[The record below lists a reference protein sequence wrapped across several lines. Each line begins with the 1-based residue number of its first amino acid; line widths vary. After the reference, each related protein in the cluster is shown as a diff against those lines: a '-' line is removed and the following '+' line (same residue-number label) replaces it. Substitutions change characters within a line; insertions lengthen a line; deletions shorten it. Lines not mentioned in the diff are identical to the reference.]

1 VSGELASLVHDL
13 SPLSRWVFERLL
25 QDDLVMGRIALPS
38 ESYHAKVDQE
48 NMDILN
54 LHMQRRQLV
63 EFLLYHDATDALL
76 IGWQT
81 NLRIMAQDALP
92 KRLGVQWISSWISH
106 LESQLNNYQCSGVW
120 YLDFT
125 KVFGSRYPMTIQRLV
140 AYMLLQR
147 VIANTFSDRNAG
159 NTDNA
164 EEAADP
170 NLVPDVII
178 TLDPAEAPK
187 FAYIVG
193 WVIYKLTKSD
203 KVTMS
208 HSKFAVMRLR
218 LNALSTETVEYT
230 RSTRA
235 QRTNVIPGRD
245 FMEFMY
251 YFESVVLQLFE
262 KHEEFGPNILRYIH
276 KSLLNNVPLSRRF
289 KTLLDGADQIP
300 DQGLDYQS
308 ASSGGASLEQFDGEL
323 DEEDRRFLYERV
335 VSIYMRSRQKSW
347 RSFHDYIPEK
357 GTASLREDLKA
368 MRADTQKSE
377 VNKERKLTSMK
388 KSNLL
393 AQLQV
398 WAQLECAGEAFSK
411 VFLVSDILW
420 LLWAF
425 GETPS
430 QRRKKTLVPV
440 LLEHLRGGTAFSQEA
455 LARERAFAME

>member
-1 VSGELASLVHDL
+1 V
-13 SPLSRWVFERLL
+13 
-25 QDDLVMGRIALPS
+25 
-38 ESYHAKVDQE
+38 
-48 NMDILN
+48 
-54 LHMQRRQLV
+54 
-63 EFLLYHDATDALL
+63 
-76 IGWQT
+76 
-81 NLRIMAQDALP
+81 
-92 KRLGVQWISSWISH
+92 
-106 LESQLNNYQCSGVW
+106 
-120 YLDFT
+120 
-125 KVFGSRYPMTIQRLV
+125 
-140 AYMLLQR
+140 
-147 VIANTFSDRNAG
+147 
-159 NTDNA
+159 
-164 EEAADP
+164 
-170 NLVPDVII
+170 
-178 TLDPAEAPK
+178 
-187 FAYIVG
+187 
-193 WVIYKLTKSD
+193 
-203 KVTMS
+203 
-208 HSKFAVMRLR
+208 
-218 LNALSTETVEYT
+218 
-230 RSTRA
+230 
-235 QRTNVIPGRD
+235 
-245 FMEFMY
+245 
-251 YFESVVLQLFE
+251 
-262 KHEEFGPNILRYIH
+262 
-276 KSLLNNVPLSRRF
+276 
-289 KTLLDGADQIP
+289 LDGADQIP

-425 GETPS
+425 GKTPS